1 MTLLGLFILIWLA
14 LTGINYFI
22 GLAVEAMWGSGVS
35 LLTFL
40 VLFFGSI
47 FVAWQ
52 AAVRLSE
59 PKQADVAS
67 R

>member
-1 MTLLGLFILIWLA
+1 MTLLGFFIVIWLA
-14 LTGINYFI
+14 LIGANYFI
-22 GLAVEAMWGSGVS
+22 GLAIEAMWGSGAS
-35 LLTFL
+35 LLSFL

-59 PKQADVAS
+59 PKRTDSAS